1 MYDHDTM
8 IVKLDKLYWRVHGRP
23 GARQIEY
30 SNPSWSSKGD
40 DLTWCRKILAD
51 AKGGMVPNEEELRQ
65 SNELWKKYKY

>member
-8 IVKLDKLYWRVHGRP
+8 IVKLDKLYWRVHGKP
-23 GARQIEY
+23 GARKIEY
-30 SNPSWSSKGD
+30 SIPGRSSKGD

-51 AKGGMVPNEEELRQ
+51 AKDGLVPTEKKLRQ

>member
-8 IVKLDKLYWRVHGRP
+8 IVKLDKLYWRVHSRP

-40 DLTWCRKILAD
+40 DLTWCRRILAD
-51 AKGGMVPNEEELRQ
+51 AKGGIIPNKEELRQ
-65 SNELWKKYKY
+65 SNGLWKKYKY